1 MLAAQSCLT
10 LCDPMSSVTHQSPR
24 SIGFSSK
31 NTRVGSHSL
40 LQGHLPNSGI
50 ESRSPALLLDSLP
63 SEPRG
68 KTPEPIEHG

>member
-10 LCDPMSSVTHQSPR
+10 VCDPMGSVTHQSPL

-31 NTRVGSHSL
+31 YTRVGSHSL

-50 ESRSPALLLDSLP
+50 ESRSPALLLDFLP
-63 SEPRG
+63 SEPLG